1 MTCLAAGQDLEA
13 HNLALGNETNM
24 IDLQHITQEY
34 KTSDGKGTFYACK
47 DVNVHIRPGDI
58 FGIIGRSG
66 AGKSTLVRCI
76 NLLNRPTQGKVIVD
90 GKDLTQMSDAELRA
104 ERRQIGMIFQHFNL
118 LSSRTVYDNVA
129 LPLELVN
136 TPKDKIHEK
145 VMPLLELVG
154 LTEHADKY
162 PSQLSGGQKQR
173 VGIARALSSD
183 PKILLSDEA
192 TSALDPET
200 TQATLQLL
208 KKINKELGLT
218 IVMITHEMDVVKQIC
233 NRLVVMNKGV
243 VVEEGNVIDVFR
255 DPKSEVTQAMLG
267 SALAARSLP
276 QPMIARVKKLLQTER
291 ADDRKLHLMRLTFV
305 GNSTTDPVLSK
316 ACSLFNLDFNILLG
330 QIDEIQNESYGT
342 LTLVIEATPENFK
355 QAVDYIASKGVRVE
369 ELTNVI

>member
-1 MTCLAAGQDLEA
+1 MICPAAGRDLEA
-13 HNLALGNETNM
+13 QPLALGNQTKM

-47 DVNVHIRPGDI
+47 DVNVHIQPGDI

-136 TPKDKIHEK
+136 TPKDKIREK

-154 LTEHADKY
+154 LTEHASKY

-233 NRLVVMNKGV
+233 NRVVVMNKGV
-243 VVEEGNVIDVFR
+243 VVEEGDVIDVFR

-291 ADDRKLHLMRLTFV
+291 PNGRKLHLMRLTFV

-342 LTLVIEATPENFK
+342 LTLVIEGTPENFK

>member
-1 MTCLAAGQDLEA
+1 
-13 HNLALGNETNM
+13 M

-90 GKDLTQMSDAELRA
+90 GKDLTQMSEAELRA

-136 TPKDKIHEK
+136 TPKDKIREK

-154 LTEHADKY
+154 LTEHANKY

-233 NRLVVMNKGV
+233 NRVVVMNKGV
-243 VVEEGNVIDVFR
+243 VVEEGDVIDVFR

-291 ADDRKLHLMRLTFV
+291 PDGRKLHLMRLTFV

-342 LTLVIEATPENFK
+342 LTLVIEGTPENFK

>member
-1 MTCLAAGQDLEA
+1 MICPAAGRDLEA
-13 HNLALGNETNM
+13 QHLALGNETKM

-136 TPKDKIHEK
+136 TPKDKTREK

-154 LTEHADKY
+154 LTEHANKY

-233 NRLVVMNKGV
+233 NRVVVMNKGV
-243 VVEEGNVIDVFR
+243 VVEEGDVIDVFR

-291 ADDRKLHLMRLTFV
+291 PDGRKLHLMRLTFV

-342 LTLVIEATPENFK
+342 LTLVIEGTPENFK